1 MIARLALVA
10 IVVNSQFAVAA
21 SRQTIGRGQSG
32 GARSELRVASQEL
45 IAGSREFQTSQGHG
59 RLFPPTDLGLL
70 ETPDRAAWQK
80 PEQIMDALKIADSA
94 KVADIGAGGGFFTV
108 RLARRVGPNGIVY
121 AVDVQPEM
129 LEAIKR
135 RVSREGLQNVE
146 AVLGTET
153 NPRLPAGALDA
164 VLFVDSYQEV
174 EEADRLPF
182 LRNIARS
189 LKPGG
194 RLGIVNYKP
203 GRGGP
208 GPDVRIPSAVVEADA
223 TAAGL
228 KLVDRADLPFQ
239 YLLVFGR

>member
-1 MIARLALVA
+1 
-10 IVVNSQFAVAA
+10 
-21 SRQTIGRGQSG
+21 
-32 GARSELRVASQEL
+32 
-45 IAGSREFQTSQGHG
+45 
-59 RLFPPTDLGLL
+59 
-70 ETPDRAAWQK
+70 
-80 PEQIMDALKIADSA
+80 MDALKIADGA
-94 KVADIGAGGGFFTV
+94 KVADIGAGGGFFTI
-108 RLARRVGPNGIVY
+108 RLARRVGPNGLVY

-135 RVSREGLQNVE
+135 RVTREGLQNVE
-146 AVLGTET
+146 TVLGAET
-153 NPRLPAGALDA
+153 NPRLPPATLDA

-174 EEADRLPF
+174 EEPDRLPF

-208 GPDVRIPSAVVEADA
+208 GPDVRVPSAVVEADGS
-223 TAAGL
+223 AAGL
-228 KLVDRADLPFQ
+228 RVVDSADLPFQ

>member
-1 MIARLALVA
+1 MIARLVLIA
-10 IVVNSQFAVAA
+10 IVVNSQFPTPNSQTGTPRGAPE
-21 SRQTIGRGQSG
+21 SRLGSWELGVGSWEFQSG
-32 GARSELRVASQEL
+32 S
-45 IAGSREFQTSQGHG
+45 SQGHG

-80 PEQIMDALKIADSA
+80 PDQIMDALKIADGA
-94 KVADIGAGGGFFTV
+94 KVADIGAGGGFFTI
-108 RLARRVGPNGIVY
+108 RLARRVGPNGFVY

-135 RVSREGLQNVE
+135 RVTRAGLQNVE
-146 AVLGTET
+146 TVLGAET
-153 NPRLPAGALDA
+153 NPRLPPATLDA

-174 EEADRLPF
+174 EEPDRLPF

-208 GPDVRIPSAVVEADA
+208 GPDVRVPSAVVEADA
-223 TAAGL
+223 SAAGL
-228 KLVDRADLPFQ
+228 RVVDRADLPFQ